1 MTRFG
6 SIAMFAWGI
15 LSVFGSLSLW
25 IPATNPNHELLAAVV
40 ATMATIAIG
49 FGFVL
54 EAIIELGNVFRNA
67 SVGR

>member
-6 SIAMFAWGI
+6 SIAMFAWGV
-15 LSVFGSLSLW
+15 LSVFGGLW
-25 IPATNPNHELLAAVV
+25 RWIFATNPNHELLAAVV
-40 ATMATIAIG
+40 LMMATIAIG

>member
-15 LSVFGSLSLW
+15 LSVFGSLSLG
-25 IPATNPNHELLAAVV
+25 IFSTSPNHETSAAIGL
-40 ATMATIAIG
+40 TMGTIAVG

-67 SVGR
+67 SIGR